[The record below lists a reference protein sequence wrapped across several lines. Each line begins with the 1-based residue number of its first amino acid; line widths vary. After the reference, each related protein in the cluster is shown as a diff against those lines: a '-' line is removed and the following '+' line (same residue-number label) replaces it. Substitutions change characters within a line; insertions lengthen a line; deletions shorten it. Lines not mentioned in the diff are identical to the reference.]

1 MNENIGNM
9 FQADQVPGGP
19 GSVCQQ
25 WQFPIL
31 SVCFLLKAGCQL
43 QTGFSQS
50 FLDEIMRFL
59 RKLFSFHVVVK
70 ISPRYFMKA
79 ANATWLQIKL
89 MFAPKVQSLECT
101 KEHTMVHLKNC

>member
-9 FQADQVPGGP
+9 FQADQVRQAVCVSS
-19 GSVCQQ
+19 GSS
-25 WQFPIL
+25 PIL

-70 ISPRYFMKA
+70 ISP
-79 ANATWLQIKL
+79 TL
-89 MFAPKVQSLECT
+89 
-101 KEHTMVHLKNC
+101 